1 MQPVICP
8 ALFAPRIVRSAWSV
22 VTPPSFM
29 PRLRDLLQ
37 FRVAVHCA
45 ALMLLTFVR
54 IRLAS
59 YMQLSLFQLIVHY
72 C

>member
-1 MQPVICP
+1 
-8 ALFAPRIVRSAWSV
+8 
-22 VTPPSFM
+22 M